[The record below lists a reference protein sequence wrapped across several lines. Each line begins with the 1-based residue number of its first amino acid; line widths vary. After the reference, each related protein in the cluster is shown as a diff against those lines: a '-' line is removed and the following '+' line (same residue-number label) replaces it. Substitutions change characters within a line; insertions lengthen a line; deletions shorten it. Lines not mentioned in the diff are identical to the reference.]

1 MDCLFVSMRNPSPQT
16 DGDAM
21 LQYYRLSIGR
31 DKHHFLTFLGQS
43 QMKITTDG
51 RKCKRSMQYHVT
63 TRSDIFVYRIY
74 SAMTSLIT
82 LIHTIVQ
89 AIHVDYAHNP

>member
-31 DKHHFLTFLGQS
+31 DKHHFLTFFGA
-43 QMKITTDG
+43 ITNEDHN
-51 RKCKRSMQYHVT
+51 RWPKM
-63 TRSDIFVYRIY
+63 
-74 SAMTSLIT
+74 
-82 LIHTIVQ
+82 Q
-89 AIHVDYAHNP
+89 AIYAISRDYAVGYICLSYLFCHDKLDNPDSYHRTSHTR